1 MAFDPNGLI
10 EAISSAISKFPPA
23 LFAAALLGGPTAIWF
38 IVRFANPRDPGKP
51 EPVSAQDLLWVCE
64 ACRSI
69 NADRLDRCYS
79 CNRLRAADLI
89 PVVSDTWGDDPAY
102 EWGEEEPEGWE
113 EEAEEWEDDALE
125 VGIPVGPGLPAGLPT
140 AASWVG
146 AELAQGPTRT
156 GREQPE
162 HLLEPET
169 ETELELTAEAE
180 ADLELEPE
188 LDVAVGSDETR
199 RSFEPVVLEPR
210 LRVSA
215 RASRAEP
222 RSEPRSEPRPVQ
234 RSKPRSLPRAEP
246 RSEPRSVP
254 RSVPRS
260 EPRSE
265 PTEPRSEPRSG
276 PRSEPRS
283 VPRSEPRSK
292 PTEPRSEPRSG
303 SRSAPRPA
311 PRGRWT
317 DLPPPDPPEADPP
330 QDNDEEFPKRSAR
343 RRKSAG
349 G

>member
-162 HLLEPET
+162 HELEPVT

-215 RASRAEP
+215 PASRPEPRSKP
-222 RSEPRSEPRPVQ
+222 RSEPRAVQ
-234 RSKPRSLPRAEP
+234 
-246 RSEPRSVP
+246 RSEPRSL
-254 RSVPRS
+254 PRS

-283 VPRSEPRSK
+283 G
-292 PTEPRSEPRSG
+292 PRSEPRSG

-317 DLPPPDPPEADPP
+317 DLPPDPPEADPP
-330 QDNDEEFPKRSAR
+330 QDDDEEFPKRSAR